1 MEGFSYGFRFHL
13 ENCQKRGTA
22 CCGSRCDAVAGVTAF
37 ASEVRAGG
45 DTNSSCDVVGA
56 PLAASAPGT
65 AFLALHLI
73 EKKNTGLPRA
83 VTYCCHFP
91 SLSRLCSH
99 VAAQFPKTCSC
110 SLTWNS
116 GIFISASTK
125 WLHNHSVG
133 FTHPLISVKCHCSC
147 SGVVIR
153 VWLFL
158 AGQGV
163 LQESCFSLA
172 SPVRTHG
179 FCVCLLCLCFHHSF
193 WAVNGSKDCQFF
205 EFRHKFA
212 SASRSCLPGSQWGMC
227 YVRTGETAQY
237 WTPTSKWRER
247 QKPVW
252 KILLCKLPLRPPR
265 FYLLQI
271 YQSTTP
277 YAAALRGA
285 RSCGEPVCALTPP
298 KKLTAPSSKSWQ
310 AHGTRT
316 RELIQTR
323 WVLTP
328 RAHVSSKTFPARWSP
343 PAKNPEPR
351 NRLPWSHQSSLNIL
365 KEWPFL

>member
-1 MEGFSYGFRFHL
+1 MR
-13 ENCQKRGTA
+13 
-22 CCGSRCDAVAGVTAF
+22 CCWCSPGSVCSWDSVPCP
-37 ASEVRAGG
+37 S
-45 DTNSSCDVVGA
+45 TNR
-56 PLAASAPGT
+56 
-65 AFLALHLI
+65 
-73 EKKNTGLPRA
+73 KKNTGLPRA

-252 KILLCKLPLRPPR
+252 KILLCKLPPPPR
-265 FYLLQI
+265 LLSPTDLPK
-271 YQSTTP
+271 YDS
-277 YAAALRGA
+277 LRCCPEGCKKLWGA
-285 RSCGEPVCALTPP
+285 RMCTDPP
-298 KKLTAPSSKSWQ
+298 KKADSPFLKELTSPWHQDTWANPDKVGIDSQS
-310 AHGTRT
+310 AR
-316 RELIQTR
+316 LIQN
-323 WVLTP
+323 LP
-328 RAHVSSKTFPARWSP
+328 RTVISTCQESRTTKQAPLKSP
-343 PAKNPEPR
+343 V
-351 NRLPWSHQSSLNIL
+351 
-365 KEWPFL
+365 

>member
-1 MEGFSYGFRFHL
+1 MR
-13 ENCQKRGTA
+13 
-22 CCGSRCDAVAGVTAF
+22 CCWCSPGSVCSWDSVPCPSPNR
-37 ASEVRAGG
+37 
-45 DTNSSCDVVGA
+45 
-56 PLAASAPGT
+56 
-65 AFLALHLI
+65 
-73 EKKNTGLPRA
+73 KKNTGLPRA

-133 FTHPLISVKCHCSC
+133 FTPPLISVKCHCSC

-252 KILLCKLPLRPPR
+252 KILLCKLPPPPPPSISYR
-265 FYLLQI
+265 FTKVRLLTLLPWGVQEAVGSL
-271 YQSTTP
+271 Y
-277 YAAALRGA
+277 
-285 RSCGEPVCALTPP
+285 VHWPP
-298 KKLTAPSSKSWQ
+298 PKSWQ
-310 AHGTRT
+310 P
-316 RELIQTR
+316 LPQ
-323 WVLTP
+323 
-328 RAHVSSKTFPARWSP
+328 RADKPMAPGHVS
-343 PAKNPEPR
+343 
-351 NRLPWSHQSSLNIL
+351 
-365 KEWPFL
+365 